1 MHEFSTAVGVVE
13 TVLDVARQN
22 NAIKVKK
29 IELVVGEFTMLNDDQ
44 LKFSFEIASEGTI
57 AEGAEVIIKKQKGE
71 IECLDCQYKGEIADR
86 EKKEELDHF
95 VVDLVNIF
103 ECPKCK
109 GPMIFRWE
117 RTIVSEIP
125 ELYLECLS
133 CGLRIFN
140 PKTDAPPLKDKVI
153 ACYKLPEIPTRV
165 SLDETGR

>member
-1 MHEFSTAVGVVE
+1 VHEFSTAVGVVE

-22 NAIKVKK
+22 NATKVKK

-103 ECPKCK
+103 ECPKCHSN
-109 GPMIFRWE
+109 
-117 RTIVSEIP
+117 RTKISGGRDIYVNNIEI
-125 ELYLECLS
+125 ELE
-133 CGLRIFN
+133 
-140 PKTDAPPLKDKVI
+140 
-153 ACYKLPEIPTRV
+153 
-165 SLDETGR
+165 DES